1 MSKIKLVKLKVK
13 THSEEIPIAGTEIKL
28 DSFLKLANAVESG
41 GMAKQLIQ
49 EGEVRLNGEV
59 CTMRG
64 KKLRDGDKVTFGGR
78 TFVVKA
84 EKTCSSEN

>member
-1 MSKIKLVKLKVK
+1 MSKIKLIKLRVK
-13 THSEEIPIAGTEIKL
+13 TKSEEIDISGGEIKL
-28 DSFLKLANAVESG
+28 DAFLKFANAAESG

-49 EGEVRLNGEV
+49 EGEVRLNGEI

-64 KKLRDGDKVTFGGR
+64 KKLHDGDRVSLGGR

-84 EKTCSSEN
+84 EKTCSSEE

>member
-1 MSKIKLVKLKVK
+1 MSKIKLIKLKVK
-13 THSEEIPIAGTEIKL
+13 TKSEEIAISGNEIKL
-28 DSFLKLANAVESG
+28 DAFLKFANAAESG

-49 EGEVRLNGEV
+49 EGEVRLNGEI

-64 KKLRDGDKVTFGGR
+64 KKLHDGDRVSLSGE

-84 EKTCSSEN
+84 EKTCSSEK